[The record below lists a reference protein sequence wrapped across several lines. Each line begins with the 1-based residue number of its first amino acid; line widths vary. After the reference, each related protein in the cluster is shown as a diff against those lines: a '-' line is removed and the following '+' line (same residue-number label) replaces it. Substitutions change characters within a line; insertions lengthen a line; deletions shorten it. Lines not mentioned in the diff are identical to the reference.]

1 MPAQPS
7 STNREAIIQAEVDRA
22 IAEWAGL
29 VPDHMLAK
37 MREMA
42 DEYFRT
48 DPIAVR
54 VISVLLDEQT
64 REVSGG
70 QLVHGAEE
78 PAPAKKGAG
87 GQ

>member
-1 MPAQPS
+1 V
-7 STNREAIIQAEVDRA
+7 IIQAEVDRA
-22 IAEWAGL
+22 VTEWAGL

-54 VISVLLDEQT
+54 VINVLVEEQT
-64 REVSGG
+64 REQSGN
-70 QLVHGAEE
+70 QFAPGADE
-78 PAPAKKGAG
+78 PTPAKKGADG
-87 GQ
+87 R